1 MTPSVETVTALI
13 EEAGAEEVIPRFQEL
28 EQHELRHKAGGEP
41 VTIADEATEARLA
54 LGLTDL
60 LPGAAIVG
68 EEAIAKDPRGLAA
81 LDSDQAAWIIDPID
95 GTANFAAGRPA
106 FVIMVALVMGRE
118 IRMSWIHEPLAGRTS
133 VAEAGAGA
141 WRDGQRLTASRPEGP
156 GDLRGTLHSG
166 RFGGPELDR
175 RVQRLR
181 PELGAVKSL
190 RCAGLEYVRLASG
203 ENHYCLFTKLM
214 PWDHAPGVLLYR
226 EAGGLA
232 KLCDGRDYQAHILE
246 GPPLLMA
253 STETLW
259 RDIRDRLMDDSV

>member
-1 MTPSVETVTALI
+1 MTPSIERVTALI
-13 EEAGAEEVIPRFQEL
+13 EAAGAEEVMPRFREL
-28 EQHELRHKAGGEP
+28 EHHELRHKAGGEP
-41 VTIADEATEARLA
+41 VTVADEATEARLA
-54 LGLTDL
+54 QGLTDL
-60 LPGAAIVG
+60 MPGAAIVG
-68 EEAIAKDPRGLAA
+68 EEAVAKDPSGLAA

-118 IRMSWIHEPLAGRTS
+118 IRMSWIHEPLSGSTA
-133 VAEAGAGA
+133 VAEAGSGA
-141 WRDGQRLTASRPEGP
+141 WRDGQRLTASKPNGP
-156 GDLRGTLHSG
+156 DDLRGTLHSG

-181 PELGAVKSL
+181 PQLGAVKSL

-214 PWDHAPGVLLYR
+214 PWDHAPGVLLFR

-232 KLCDGRDYQAHILE
+232 KLCDGRNYQAQILE

-253 STETLW
+253 SEAALW
-259 RDIRDRLMDDSV
+259 SRLQGLIWPD